1 MEEVNKDTEFDNIDK
16 KLNISDVIQ
25 RLSNMDRVQ
34 IYGFGGVDENYP
46 NSPDIEKDI
55 KQTNGRYVK
64 YEDIKKLIGELK
76 NVV

>member
-1 MEEVNKDTEFDNIDK
+1 MKENRIKRFNENSE
-16 KLNISDVIQ
+16 LNISDVIQ
-25 RLSNMDRVQ
+25 RLSNLDRVQ